1 MSLAAVTGLE
11 PHLLLYKMLRG
22 NGKSLI
28 IFARNSLAL
37 IVALILL
44 ASMVS
49 TASASDF
56 GTTGLITTPSARQM
70 PDGHLAATVSSNPV
84 VNIFNIT
91 YQATPWLETTFRYS
105 VFNPYGQQAS
115 SDVLR
120 DRSYEAKFRLVR
132 ESDLFPELAVGIRD
146 ILGTGVWG
154 GEYLVG
160 TKQIGPAEISL
171 GLGWG
176 RFAERDELKNPLGI
190 IDAGF
195 ENRPSRRD
203 TGGALGGEV
212 RGSSFFRGD
221 VGVFGGVRY
230 RISPAWSALV
240 ERNSDSYRREQRFG
254 SLNDQSQLNFGI
266 DWSPHPAISATVSY
280 QHGDY
285 WGLTL
290 RSVGDFKA
298 PVPRKYQSLDS
309 SLDVAGRGQAPLFLN
324 LDSWYDKL
332 LFDAERSG
340 LRLYSASNVPGSSEV
355 TLEIANDRYAQAG
368 DAVHQALLL
377 TELHLPKEYRYV
389 NLLVSEQELPAA
401 TVRYQ
406 RQTSNE
412 WSLTESRVGSTGR
425 VSILPPSEAIR
436 SSYQTDFGYPHLRLG
451 ADLSMRVQLMD
462 PNEPLKHQLYV
473 RGTAALEVSRNW
485 NLWSSYTLDLTN
497 DFNTKRPSDS
507 VLPRVR
513 SEINRYLTEG
523 ENGIDSFYLEY
534 KDLVAKDL
542 IFRGYGGVLEEMF
555 GGVGGEF
562 LWSPFMRR
570 WALGLNLNW
579 VKQRDFAK
587 DFTFQDYSTVTGHL
601 SMFYASPWYDF
612 DVGIHVGKYLA
623 GDRGFT
629 LETRRTFDN
638 GFSIGAFFTRTD
650 VSKEDFGEGSFDKGL
665 YLRIP
670 FNLFTLFNT
679 RSNYRT
685 IIRSIER
692 DGGRRLEGFAGEL
705 WWDRRSVR
713 PDALQRQKGQM
724 VP

>member
-1 MSLAAVTGLE
+1 MV
-11 PHLLLYKMLRG
+11 
-22 NGKSLI
+22 
-28 IFARNSLAL
+28 
-37 IVALILL
+37 VVLILL
-44 ASMVS
+44 AFTVG
-49 TASASDF
+49 AVSASDF

-70 PDGHLAATVSSNPV
+70 PDGYLAATVSSNPV

-91 YQATPWLETTFRYS
+91 YQATPWFETTFRYS
-105 VFNPYGQQAS
+105 VFNPYGREES
-115 SDVLR
+115 TDGVR
-120 DRSYEAKFRLVR
+120 DRSYEAKARLVR
-132 ESDLFPELAVGIRD
+132 EKAFFPELAIGIRD

-160 TKQIGPAEISL
+160 TKRIGPTEISI

-176 RFAERDELKNPLGI
+176 RFAERDQLDNPLGI
-190 IDAGF
+190 IDDIF
-195 ENRPSRRD
+195 ERRPRGTD
-203 TGGALGGEV
+203 TGGVQGGEI
-212 RGSSFFRGD
+212 RGGSFFRGD
-221 VGVFGGVRY
+221 LGVFGGLRY
-230 RISPAWSALV
+230 KLGPAWSFLM
-240 ERNSDSYRREQRFG
+240 ERNSDSYRREQGFG
-254 SLNDQSQLNFGI
+254 SLDDQSQLNFGI

-298 PVPRKYQSLDS
+298 PAPRKYQSLDS
-309 SLDVAGRGQAPLFLN
+309 SLDVAGRGEAPIFLN
-324 LDSWYDKL
+324 LDSWYDRL

-340 LRLYSASNVPGSSEV
+340 LRLYGASDAPGSSEV

-368 DAVHQALLL
+368 HAINQALLL
-377 TELHLPKEYRYV
+377 SELHLPKTYRYV

-406 RQTSNE
+406 RQISGDLFAEKSGPTS
-412 WSLTESRVGSTGR
+412 RGR
-425 VSILPPSEAIR
+425 ISILPPSGLVR
-436 SSYQTDFGYPHLRLG
+436 PSNQTDFGYPHLRLG
-451 ADLSMRVQLMD
+451 ADLSMRVQVMD

-473 RGTAALEVSRNW
+473 RGTAAFELSRNW
-485 NLWSSYTLDLTN
+485 NLWSSYTLDLAN

-523 ENGIDSFYLEY
+523 ENGIDSFYFEY
-534 KDLVAKDL
+534 KELVAKDL
-542 IFRGYGGVLEEMF
+542 TFRGYGGVLEEMF

-587 DFTFQDYSTVTGHL
+587 DFSFQDYSTRTGHL
-601 SMFYASPWYDF
+601 SMYYASPWYQF

-638 GFSIGAFFTRTD
+638 GFSIGAFFTRTN

-670 FNLFTLFNT
+670 FNLFSPFNT
-679 RSNYRT
+679 RSSYRT
-685 IIRSIER
+685 TIRSIER

-705 WWDRRSVR
+705 WWDRRTVR
-713 PDALQRQKGQM
+713 PDALQRQKSQM

>member
-1 MSLAAVTGLE
+1 M
-11 PHLLLYKMLRG
+11 
-22 NGKSLI
+22 
-28 IFARNSLAL
+28 
-37 IVALILL
+37 
-44 ASMVS
+44 
-49 TASASDF
+49 
-56 GTTGLITTPSARQM
+56 Q
-70 PDGHLAATVSSNPV
+70 DGYLAATVSTNPV
-84 VNIFNIT
+84 VNNFNIT

-105 VFNPYGQQAS
+105 VFNPYGRQQS
-115 SDVLR
+115 SDGLR
-120 DRSYEAKFRLVR
+120 DRSYEAKVRLVR
-132 ESDLFPELAVGIRD
+132 ETDLFPELAIGIRD

-176 RFAERDELKNPLGI
+176 RFAERDELSNPLGV
-190 IDAGF
+190 IDKGF
-195 ENRPSRRD
+195 ENRPNVGD

-230 RISPAWSALV
+230 RVSPAWSVLV

-309 SLDVAGRGQAPLFLN
+309 SLDVAGRGQAPIFLN

-340 LRLYSASNVPGSSEV
+340 LRLYSASAAPGSSEV

-425 VSILPPSEAIR
+425 ISILPPSEAIR
-436 SSYQTDFGYPHLRLG
+436 PSYQTDFGYPHLRLG

-473 RGTAALEVSRNW
+473 RGTAALELSRNW

-534 KDLVAKDL
+534 KDLVARDF

-562 LWSPFMRR
+562 LWSPFMKR

-587 DFTFQDYSTVTGHL
+587 DFSFQDYSTVTGHL

-612 DVGIHVGKYLA
+612 DVGLHVGRYLA
-623 GDRGFT
+623 GDKGFT

-638 GFSIGAFFTRTD
+638 GFSIGAFFTRTN

-670 FNLFTLFNT
+670 FNLFSPFNT
-679 RSNYRT
+679 RSSYRT

-705 WWDRRSVR
+705 WWDRRAVR
-713 PDALQRQKGQM
+713 LDALQRQKDQM
-724 VP
+724 IP